1 MGDAAFVDLLDPDEA
16 ALRDAVPV
24 DLVPADVWQALRP
37 PGDAR
42 PRIVARSGYVF
53 AVLLVAVAVPEE
65 DRIYYQEV
73 DLVGLADRL
82 VLVRKK
88 PPDGEPFDT
97 QPVHEACRPGD
108 PPGHVVGVLLD
119 TVAERYLE
127 LVDDLDAEIGELDD
141 DLEGLSARDVGRRI
155 ADLRHDILRIRKT
168 LTPTRDAVRRLV
180 DGRINEEAGRDV
192 ITHEGEMKL
201 GDVYDKLLRA
211 TESLDFARDAVA
223 SARDY
228 HQSLVAN
235 QQNEVMKRLA
245 VVASLLLLPTFIV
258 GVYGQNFDHM
268 PELHWQL
275 GYLFSWLVIVA
286 TTIGQLVF
294 FRWKHWL

>member
-1 MGDAAFVDLLDPDEA
+1 VGEAAFVDLLDPDED
-16 ALRDAVPV
+16 ALTRSTPDEV
-24 DLVPADVWQALRP
+24 VPADVWQALRP

-42 PRIVARSGYVF
+42 PRIIARSGYVS
-53 AVLLVAVAVPEE
+53 AVLLVAVAVPKE
-65 DRIYYQEV
+65 DRVYYQEV
-73 DLVGLADRL
+73 DLIAFPDRL
-82 VLVRKK
+82 VLIRKS
-88 PPDGEPFDT
+88 PADGEPFDT
-97 QPVHEACRPGD
+97 RPVHEACRPGD

-119 TVAERYLE
+119 TVAERYLK
-127 LVDDLDAEIGELDD
+127 LVDDLDGEIGELED
-141 DLEGLSARDVGRRI
+141 DLEHASARDAGRRI

-201 GDVYDKLLRA
+201 ADVYDKLLRA
-211 TESLDFARDAVA
+211 TESLDFARDSVA

-228 HQSLVAN
+228 HQSLIAN

-268 PELHWQL
+268 PELHWYL
-275 GYLFSWLVIVA
+275 GYLFSWLVIAA
-286 TTIGQLVF
+286 TTGGQLVF
-294 FRWKHWL
+294 FRWKRWL

>member
-1 MGDAAFVDLLDPDEA
+1 VGEAAFVDLLDPDEEALTRA
-16 ALRDAVPV
+16 AAGE
-24 DLVPADVWQALRP
+24 LVPADVWQALRP
-37 PGDAR
+37 PGDGR
-42 PRIVARSGYVF
+42 PRIVARTGYVS

-65 DRIYYQEV
+65 DRIYYQEL
-73 DLVGLADRL
+73 DLIAFHDRL
-82 VLVRKK
+82 VLVRKS

-97 QPVHEACRPGD
+97 QPVHESCRPGD
-108 PPGHVVGVLLD
+108 PPGQVVGVLLD

-127 LVDDLDAEIGELDD
+127 LVDDLDGEIGELED
-141 DLEGLSARDVGRRI
+141 EIEHASAREVGRRI

-192 ITHEGEMKL
+192 ITHDGEMKL
-201 GDVYDKLLRA
+201 ADVYDKLLRA
-211 TESLDFARDAVA
+211 TESLDFARDSVA

-258 GVYGQNFDHM
+258 GVYGQNFAHM
-268 PELHWQL
+268 PELHWRL

-286 TTIGQLVF
+286 TTIGQLAF
-294 FRWKHWL
+294 FRWKRWL